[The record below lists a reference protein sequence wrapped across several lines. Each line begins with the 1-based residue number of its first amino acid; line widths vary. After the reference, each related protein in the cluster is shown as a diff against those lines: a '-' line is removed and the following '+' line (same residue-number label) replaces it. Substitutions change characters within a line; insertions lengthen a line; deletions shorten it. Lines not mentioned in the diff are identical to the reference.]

1 MTAPTNSTAAVMP
14 PRPRSIADVHEPR
27 ARAWLEAQAARG
39 DTLGILL
46 VGSRATGWGAPDADY
61 DAFVYVTPE
70 RYRATPVNDTLV
82 WLEAEGE
89 VPARV
94 VSDFSIF
101 APEHLDLHERSPLD
115 IDHWPYYD
123 AIPLCDRTG
132 DLEDRRRRI
141 AAFRDEGWR
150 ERAIDKYLV
159 LAGAYSYA
167 LKSDLSGLPA
177 QRQLNL
183 FRAALAGVSLWFT
196 LQRRWAPPYKWL
208 TPEIER
214 LEMRPDTR
222 GILEGA
228 LLNPSIDTLT
238 HLRDHLKS
246 EMKYAGIVEL
256 ASREALL
263 GAFAATF
270 HPDRAVGVYRNL
282 YL

>member
-1 MTAPTNSTAAVMP
+1 MPPLMPAPTPVTP
-14 PRPRSIADVHEPR
+14 PRSIADVDEPR
-27 ARAWLEAQAARG
+27 ARAWLEAEAARA

-46 VGSRATGWGAPDADY
+46 VGSRATGWGAPNSDY

-70 RYRATPVNDTLV
+70 RYRATPAKETLV

-89 VPARV
+89 TPARV
-94 VSDFSIF
+94 VGDFSIF
-101 APEHLDLHERSPLD
+101 APDHLDLHERSPLD
-115 IDHWPYYD
+115 IDHWPLVD
-123 AIPLCDRTG
+123 AIVLHDRTG
-132 DLEDRRRRI
+132 TLEERRRRI
-141 AAFRDEGWR
+141 AEFPAKGWK
-150 ERAIDKYLV
+150 ERAIDKYLILV
-159 LAGAYSYA
+159 GAYSYA
-167 LKSDLSGLPA
+167 LKSDLAALHA
-177 QRQLNL
+177 QRQLNI
-183 FRAALAGVSLWFT
+183 FRAVLAGASLWFT

-246 EMKYAGIVEL
+246 EMKYAGIAEV
-256 ASREALL
+256 ASRDALL
-263 GAFAATF
+263 EAFAATF
-270 HPDRAVGVYRNL
+270 HPDRAADGYRNL